1 MCSTYSARTDIH
13 NAGLYGLDPSIYL
26 NISDMVLTRMAMVAA
41 MVRPLCYQRMNQF
54 LLLSNAL
61 PPLCLSSVPSFSSNN
76 SRPGNPDAAWKNVT
90 LVLPHSQ
97 SRYTIET
104 PSAFT

>member
-13 NAGLYGLDPSIYL
+13 NAVLYGLDPSIYL
-26 NISDMVLTRMAMVAA
+26 NISAIALTRMAIVAA
-41 MVRPLCYQRMNQF
+41 MVRPVCYRRMKQL

-61 PPLCLSSVPSFSSNN
+61 PPLLPVTRSFLLFKQHQARQARCGLEERNT
-76 SRPGNPDAAWKNVT
+76 GLT
-90 LVLPHSQ
+90 TSQ
-97 SRYTIET
+97 PRYTIET